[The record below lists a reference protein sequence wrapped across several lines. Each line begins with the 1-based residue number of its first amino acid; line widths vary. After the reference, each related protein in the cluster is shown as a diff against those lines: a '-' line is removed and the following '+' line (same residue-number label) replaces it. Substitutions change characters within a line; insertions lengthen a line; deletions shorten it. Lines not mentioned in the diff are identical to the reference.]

1 MSLAAHP
8 SAGHRAA
15 AGLGVVFMLGS
26 ALLLTVNDT
35 LAKWIM
41 GGMPVSQFLVTR
53 GLAIL
58 ACLTLYLVARRQ
70 LHVLRIRNWR
80 ALLLRCSAMA
90 GSSYIFLTALT
101 LMPLADTFAIAFAA
115 PLITLVLAVVFL
127 KEQVGWRRWLAVAV
141 GFGGGTIAMLPS
153 GQGYSWTVALLPL
166 ASACCSALRDVSS
179 RRLSATDA
187 TLGIMFYTV
196 LALILSGAVGT
207 LAEPWVAAP
216 HDSIWLILLCGALQA
231 IAHWMQIEAYRCAEV
246 SLLMPFRYI
255 SLVFATALGFA
266 VFGDVPT
273 WNVAVGSCVI
283 IGSGLFIWHRERQV
297 RRRAAAAAT

>member
-8 SAGHRAA
+8 SAGHRSA
-15 AGLGVVFMLGS
+15 AGLGIAFMLGS
-26 ALLLTVNDT
+26 AFLLTSNDA

-58 ACLTLYLVARRQ
+58 VCLTLWLALRRQ

-80 ALLLRCSAMA
+80 ALLLRCGAMA
-90 GSSYIFLTALT
+90 ASSYIFLTALT

-115 PLITLVLAVVFL
+115 PMITLVLAVAFL
-127 KEQVGWRRWLAVAV
+127 KEKVGWRRWLAVVV
-141 GFGGGTIAMLPS
+141 GFGGVSIALLPS
-153 GQGYSWTVALLPL
+153 GQGYAWTVALLPL
-166 ASACCSALRDVSS
+166 ASAFCSALRDVAS

-196 LALILSGAVGT
+196 VALILSGLVGT

-216 HDSIWLILLCGALQA
+216 HDSLWLILLCAALQA
-231 IAHWMQIEAYRCAEV
+231 AAHWLQIEAYRCAEV
-246 SLLMPFRYI
+246 SLLMPFRYL

-266 VFGDVPT
+266 VWGDVPT
-273 WNVAVGSCVI
+273 WNVAAGSCVI
-283 IGSGLFIWHRERQV
+283 IGSGLFIWYRERQV
-297 RRRAAAAAT
+297 RRAAVAQP

>member
-141 GFGGGTIAMLPS
+141 GFGGVTIAMLPS

-187 TLGIMFYTV
+187 TL
-196 LALILSGAVGT
+196 ASC
-207 LAEPWVAAP
+207 
-216 HDSIWLILLCGALQA
+216 SIRFW
-231 IAHWMQIEAYRCAEV
+231 R
-246 SLLMPFRYI
+246 
-255 SLVFATALGFA
+255 
-266 VFGDVPT
+266 
-273 WNVAVGSCVI
+273 
-283 IGSGLFIWHRERQV
+283 
-297 RRRAAAAAT
+297 